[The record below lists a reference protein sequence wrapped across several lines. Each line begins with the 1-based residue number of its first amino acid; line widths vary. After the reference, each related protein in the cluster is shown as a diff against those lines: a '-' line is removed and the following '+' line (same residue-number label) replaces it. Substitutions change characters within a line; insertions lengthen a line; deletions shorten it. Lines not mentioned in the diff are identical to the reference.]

1 MKTYEGLFIFSSSLK
16 DEERKQALEKVYEVL
31 TNAQANVLGKEELGR
46 RSFARPIK
54 KRHSGYYV
62 RVLFESDP
70 QAITKLI
77 ARFKLNNDVLR
88 IQLLVADK
96 KVVDRITGVS
106 EPKVDDKPEEMSDSN
121 IKEEYNG

>member
-96 KVVDRITGVS
+96 TVVDRITGVS
-106 EPKVDDKPEEMSDSN
+106 EPKVDDKP
-121 IKEEYNG
+121 

>member
-1 MKTYEGLFIFSSSLK
+1 MKTYEGLFIFPSSLK
-16 DEERKQALEKVYEVL
+16 DEERKQVLDQVYEVM

-46 RSFARPIK
+46 RSFTHPMK

-70 QAITKLI
+70 QAITTLI
-77 ARFKLNNDVLR
+77 ARYKLNNDVLR
-88 IQLLVADK
+88 VQFLTADQ

-106 EPKVDDKPEEMSDSN
+106 EAKVDDKPEVTPDAN
-121 IKEEYNG
+121 